1 MVLIL
6 QSVEGTIV
14 IGPARTATPRR
25 GPATSPGPVAGRDA
39 GPVEILVVL
48 VVVLVLVVVQI
59 RRRGSRLQ
67 AAEELRRSE
76 EVARRAGEK

>member
-14 IGPARTATPRR
+14 IGPRR
-25 GPATSPGPVAGRDA
+25 PATSPAWWAGRDA
-39 GPVEILVVL
+39 GGVDIVLVL
-48 VVVLVLVVVQI
+48 VVVAILAVVQI

-67 AAEELRRSE
+67 RAEELRRS
-76 EVARRAGEK
+76 ADLPGAGDPPRTDPSA